1 MHGERWRKRRISQQ
15 RFSGGLTLYG
25 TMCWYGLQCFGI
37 TVSIY
42 IIQVLLRDGIAVLF
56 EKIIFILS

>member
-1 MHGERWRKRRISQQ
+1 MELCVGIH
-15 RFSGGLTLYG
+15 
-25 TMCWYGLQCFGI
+25 GLQCFGI